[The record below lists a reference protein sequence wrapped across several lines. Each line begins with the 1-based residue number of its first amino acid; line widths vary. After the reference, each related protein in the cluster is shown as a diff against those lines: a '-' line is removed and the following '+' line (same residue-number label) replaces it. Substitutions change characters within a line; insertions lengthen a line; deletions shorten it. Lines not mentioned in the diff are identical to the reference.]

1 MDDSENKIEHN
12 DGEFYDDD
20 GERYISVEQSIIGS
34 CKEIKE
40 MIAGRK
46 PKMSWEEA
54 KRKIQAEIAA
64 EEALE
69 RRQMNER
76 NRNRSF

>member
-40 MIAGRK
+40 MIAGIK
-46 PKMSWEEA
+46 PKMSWKDA

>member
-20 GERYISVEQSIIGS
+20 GDRYISVEQSIIGS

-40 MIAGRK
+40 MIAGRM
-46 PKMSWEEA
+46 PERSAEDFLAEMDQWVA
-54 KRKIQAEIAA
+54 KELMRENANSDNSAF
-64 EEALE
+64 
-69 RRQMNER
+69 RGRC
-76 NRNRSF
+76 